1 VTGTP
6 SATRS
11 LLAALTLVGGLLL
24 AGCGDDAPTCDDLE
38 SIEDEIAQTDFDDPK
53 YNELVIQADQA
64 AADCNS

>member
-1 VTGTP
+1 MNGTP

-11 LLAALTLVGGLLL
+11 VLVALALVGGLLL
-24 AGCGDDAPTCDDLE
+24 TGCGDDAPTCDDLE

-53 YNELVIQADQA
+53 YNDLVNQADQA